1 MNPNSQIIKIILFF
15 LLIINIYSYYTT
27 IRANDLS
34 SYCEKNIYKIIID
47 VDIGNPLQEY
57 INFYMTMK
65 SKKNLLFKCII
76 DAHKNKIICVTNL
89 ASHKIELNK
98 GDEITLPYPFPEIKD
113 VVWEYHSFLYNIYRR
128 TIYLKE
134 GCGESVV
141 KNNITKLNVTKW
153 DLITKVNK
161 IYNGQCLLSDRKDN
175 FYSFNMNLNIIGG
188 KLKESLEEDDAEIN
202 FLQEIIMPFT
212 ISPLSSFK
220 NSNNF
225 QVHVYYKFAF
235 CSPLDNINSTNYL
248 KEDGIDFI
256 CNIPISDQY
265 ILNGPIKINTFSD
278 IVYSRIYDEDKPDF
292 ISMYLTTDQNPRLK
306 DDSILEEEEEEG
318 EEEGEE
324 EEGENNMEEYNENN
338 DEKKINK
345 SFKNNNNVP
354 ISSQSQI
361 VSTESSITQS
371 STVQSSSAKPSSAQP
386 SSVQSSSVQSSSVK
400 SSSALPSSV
409 KSSSVK
415 SSSALPLPVQS
426 SSAKPSSVQPSSV
439 QSPSVKSSSAQ
450 SSPVKSSSAKPSLIQ
465 SSSVKTSSAPFSSP
479 VQSSALIPPSLSV
492 SNLRRL
498 QTKVDKKKKKSYLL
512 LDNRKSNF
520 ICPDKPIF
528 EITNIIDGIKYE
540 PVIENDDKFNII
552 LTGHL
557 KNGYKVLSKK
567 IIPLEFTQKEIN
579 FNLSITNNLIEETSE
594 KKRKILC
601 YLSSG
606 TMFLEREIAQIKCT
620 GDKQLQKNNKIA
632 DLTLNWLSKENIY
645 LNDIVIKWPKD
656 LKVNSKKLYSYDI
669 NALSINKEDYDC
681 YDDKYYFY
689 INIYDL
695 KSEPEISFD
704 LQMLNPF
711 YSTAK
716 CKLYTSSLLKCYLDL
731 RKRRISKGTRI
742 RIPMPGNYNITT
754 FEGNYINFTVL
765 NFTDGNGTIYAD
777 DGIATDEACG
787 NNKYVGAIQ
796 NIGYGYAAS
805 VAIIILILAIV
816 ILIFIGIMYCT
827 VYEIT
832 NRNKRGK
839 YFSHTDEKREVKN
852 TSSINTMSPQ

>member
-15 LLIINIYSYYTT
+15 LLIINIYSYYTI
-27 IRANDLS
+27 IRADDLS
-34 SYCEKNIYKIIID
+34 SYCEKNIFKIIID
-47 VDIGNPLQEY
+47 VDIGNPSQEY
-57 INFYMTMK
+57 TNFYMTMK

-128 TIYLKE
+128 TIYLRE
-134 GCGESVV
+134 GCGENVV
-141 KNNITKLNVTKW
+141 RNNITNLNVTKW
-153 DLITKVNK
+153 DLITKINK
-161 IYNGQCLLSDRKDN
+161 IYNGQCLLSDIKDN
-175 FYSFNMNLNIIGG
+175 FYSFNMNLDIIGG
-188 KLKESLEEDDAEIN
+188 KLKESLEEDGSEIN
-202 FLQEIIMPFT
+202 FLQEIVMPFT
-212 ISPLSSFK
+212 ISPLGSFK

-235 CSPLDNINSTNYL
+235 CSPLHNINSTNYL

-265 ILNGPIKINTFSD
+265 ILNGPIKIHTFSD
-278 IVYSRIYDEDKPDF
+278 VVYSRIYDEDKPDF
-292 ISMYLTTDQNPRLK
+292 ISIYLTTDQNPRLK
-306 DDSILEEEEEEG
+306 DDSIIEEEDKEG

-324 EEGENNMEEYNENN
+324 IEGENDMEDNNENN
-338 DEKKINK
+338 DETKINK
-345 SFKNNNNVP
+345 SFKNNNNNVP
-354 ISSQSQI
+354 ISSQSQT
-361 VSTESSITQS
+361 VSIKSSPTQS
-371 STVQSSSAKPSSAQP
+371 STVQSSSAKPSS
-386 SSVQSSSVQSSSVK
+386 VK
-400 SSSALPSSV
+400 SSSV

-415 SSSALPLPVQS
+415 SSSA
-426 SSAKPSSVQPSSV
+426 KPSSAQPS
-439 QSPSVKSSSAQ
+439 SVKSSSAQ
-450 SSPVKSSSAKPSLIQ
+450 PSSVKSSPVKSSSAKPSSIQ
-465 SSSVKTSSAPFSSP
+465 SSSIKSSSAPSSLP
-479 VQSSALIPPSLSV
+479 VQSSALISPSSSV

-498 QTKVDKKKKKSYLL
+498 QIKVDKKVKKTYLL
-512 LDNRKSNF
+512 LDNRRTNF

-528 EITNIIDGIKYE
+528 EITNIINGIKYE

-552 LTGHL
+552 LSGHL

-567 IIPLEFTQKEIN
+567 IIPLEYTPNEIK

-620 GDKQLQKNNKIA
+620 GDKKLQKNNKIA
-632 DLTLNWLSKENIY
+632 DITLNWLSKENIY

-704 LQMLNPF
+704 LQMLNPLF
-711 YSTAK
+711 STAK

-731 RKRRISKGTRI
+731 RKKRISKGTRI
-742 RIPMPGNYNITT
+742 RIPIPGNYNITT

-765 NFTDGNGTIYAD
+765 NFTDGNGTIYSD

-827 VYEIT
+827 VYEIA
-832 NRNKRGK
+832 NRNRKGK
-839 YFSHTDEKREVKN
+839 YYPHTDEKREEKN
-852 TSSINTMSPQ
+852 TSSINPMGPQ